1 MLSWRYQARGLR
13 GQRNRGAAAAA
24 LRQFR
29 GHLVHLGMKNQVG
42 SLEPGQ
48 KADLFMINL
57 RRAHLVPSLRV
68 VSAFVHNGQPADI
81 EDVMVDGQWLMR
93 EGKVLTISEGDLIRQ
108 AEQIGHDV
116 WQRLVQQFP
125 SISLPFS
132 LPPEPLSWACG

>member
-1 MLSWRYQARGLR
+1 
-13 GQRNRGAAAAA
+13 
-24 LRQFR
+24 
-29 GHLVHLGMKNQVG
+29 MKNQVG